1 MVVITA
7 RRRQSAIISCIHHL
21 LSLPHKTNE
30 TFPEEEEEKS
40 FFCICLKEFF
50 SLWWDG
56 GRGVVGRGEGRGVYA
71 DGRREAVVAR
81 YLVPWIGGLCIMI
94 FSHAASPH

>member
-30 TFPEEEEEKS
+30 TFPEEEEKSFSVYVSKS
-40 FFCICLKEFF
+40 FFPHGGTGVGAVLGVGGGEG
-50 SLWWDG
+50 G
-56 GRGVVGRGEGRGVYA
+56 GRMRTEG
-71 DGRREAVVAR
+71 GRRSLPDILSR
-81 YLVPWIGGLCIMI
+81 GLGACV
-94 FSHAASPH
+94 S